1 VAHHDEPV
9 STAQAESRRIV
20 RLWWALALTGVFL
33 LSEVAASF
41 ITGSL
46 ALLSDAAHML
56 TDAAALGLAIAAV
69 HLGRRPAD
77 SKRTFGYKRFEVLAA
92 TVNSGALFG
101 AGIYIL
107 VEAVRRFSN
116 PTPVASGGMLVVA
129 VIGLIVN
136 LVALLLLRGEH
147 EHNLNVHGAY
157 LEALSDLLGSAGVIV
172 AGILIR
178 VTGWRLID
186 PVTAI
191 LIALWVFPRTWRL
204 LSRSINVLLEGVPDD
219 VELQKLR
226 DDLARIPGVARV
238 HDLHVWAITS
248 GQSSLSV
255 HLVLPIRESPSDLS
269 LVARAQE
276 VARQH
281 GIRHSTVQ
289 IEPEEHPEGEQHP

>member
-1 VAHHDEPV
+1 VTRHAEPV
-9 STAQAESRRIV
+9 SNAQAESRRIV
-20 RLWWALALTGVFL
+20 RLWWALALTGLFL

-69 HLGRRPAD
+69 YLGRRPAD

-92 TVNSGALFG
+92 TINAGALFG
-101 AGIYIL
+101 VGVYIF
-107 VEAVRRFSN
+107 VEAIRRFVN

-129 VIGLIVN
+129 VIGLVVN
-136 LVALLLLRGEH
+136 LAAMLLLRGEH
-147 EHNLNVHGAY
+147 EHNLNIHGAY

-178 VTGWRLID
+178 ATGWRAID
-186 PVTAI
+186 PITAI
-191 LIALWVFPRTWRL
+191 LIALWVLPRTWRL
-204 LSRSINVLLEGVPDD
+204 LGRSVNILLEGVPHD
-219 VELQKLR
+219 VDLENLR

-248 GQSSLSV
+248 GERSLSV
-255 HLVLPIRESPSDLS
+255 HLVVPAATSPPDLS
-269 LVARAQE
+269 LVGRAQE
-276 VARQH
+276 VARRH

-289 IEPEEHPEGEQHP
+289 IEPEGHPEAEPHP